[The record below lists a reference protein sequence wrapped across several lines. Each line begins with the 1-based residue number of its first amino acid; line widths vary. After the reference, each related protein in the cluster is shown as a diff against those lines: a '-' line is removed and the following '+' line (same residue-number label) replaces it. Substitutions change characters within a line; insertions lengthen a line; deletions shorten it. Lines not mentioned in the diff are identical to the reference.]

1 MGRLS
6 RLVDSGL
13 GLIEELVERVADRD
27 RIRSLQNAL
36 RRMNQRLLELLDEN
50 EELHQWLLRADSVD
64 QSRLE
69 RLAILEEQLAILEE
83 QLAILEEQLEERDPR
98 SARHHV

>member
-1 MGRLS
+1 MGRLL

-13 GLIEELVERVADRD
+13 GLIEELIERVADRD
-27 RIRSLQNAL
+27 RIRSLQDAL
-36 RRMNQRLLELLDEN
+36 CRMNQRLLELLDEN
-50 EELHQWLLRADSVD
+50 EELHQRLLRADSVD

-69 RLAILEEQLAILEE
+69 RLAILEEQLEA
-83 QLAILEEQLEERDPR
+83 RDPR